1 MSDGVFLEN
10 LGIWRTPSRGRRL
23 CFSRD
28 DCSSTPYHFAAVSAG
43 RLCIHDPR
51 RRPLHRIQSQKSII
65 NDPSESSPSPAAVT
79 VSSSGHRRARSAW
92 SVFEQGDATDDNVLI
107 PSKWGCRFRTD
118 RETEIYF
125 HPRVGDSGG
134 NPTSVSSLSRLSSV
148 CGTPA
153 LMLHLAA
160 QCFEG
165 LTKSGGRLWTAT
177 ARNLSHPS
185 RRPGSKIN
193 NHDSRAGDSA
203 LFRPAPLQI
212 CFRCV

>member
-1 MSDGVFLEN
+1 MEN

-118 RETEIYF
+118 REISSSA
-125 HPRVGDSGG
+125 SGG
-134 NPTSVSSLSRLSSV
+134 LGGGGNLTSVSSLSL
-148 CGTPA
+148 
-153 LMLHLAA
+153 
-160 QCFEG
+160 
-165 LTKSGGRLWTAT
+165 
-177 ARNLSHPS
+177 
-185 RRPGSKIN
+185 
-193 NHDSRAGDSA
+193 DSRVRVRDAGSNVT
-203 LFRPAPLQI
+203 LGRPML
-212 CFRCV
+212 